1 MNDQHD
7 GVEVASWPVMTALL
21 AEDGSGTVEIS
32 GVSQE
37 IAEPSLDRA
46 RGHVQERAIEYARDK
61 LHRPLHLRTE
71 DRDGTWDLVV
81 HPSGRIEEMEASQPV
96 RGRLLGRLASPT
108 PAAAGADEP
117 RSEPVELST
126 MRVTVTGREPDHGS
140 APTAAP
146 APVADAPR
154 RMAEERPVDVPPA
167 RPPRE
172 HEGPPG
178 KLDRRALHEVAPSGF
193 ERLARWASQRMKS
206 PDEVAEE
213 LIDER
218 LSGRHILTRANLVAV
233 VSPKG
238 GPGKSTLTAILGDAL
253 SRSLPNSRVLAVD
266 CNPGGGTLGLM
277 APEQRAARFTL
288 LDLYEHRATVE
299 TRAHLQP
306 YVAALASGLDVL
318 AVPPDPGLALRIK
331 PEHYTTLLNECLL
344 PNYELILLDTSPD
357 ITSPVTQLALQKAD
371 QLVLVAEQGYL
382 TAEVVWHSLT
392 YMLAQAAAGPDGSR
406 ATIAINKVV
415 DNPKAG
421 RVEELQRQL
430 RKVHEGPQV
439 LIPFDLDLH
448 AAIAAGSYSLP
459 EVRRRATRLP
469 LKQLTLNVT
478 ERFL

>member
-1 MNDQHD
+1 MSDQYE
-7 GVEVASWPVMTALL
+7 GVEVASWPVMTAVLT
-21 AEDGSGTVEIS
+21 EDGSGTVEIS
-32 GVSQE
+32 GVTQD
-37 IAEPSLDRA
+37 IAEASVDRA
-46 RGHVQERAIEYARDK
+46 RERVQDRAVEYARDK
-61 LHRPLHLRTE
+61 LQRPLHLRTE
-71 DRDGTWDLVV
+71 DPDGTWELVV
-81 HPSGRIEEMEASQPV
+81 HPSGRIEAMEAPPAP
-96 RGRLLGRLASPT
+96 RGRLLGRLAGAAPEAPPV
-108 PAAAGADEP
+108 PAESA
-117 RSEPVELST
+117 SEPVDLAG
-126 MRVTVTGREPDHGS
+126 MRVTVSGRPRD
-140 APTAAP
+140 AAP
-146 APVADAPR
+146 APEPWPVA
-154 RMAEERPVDVPPA
+154 ER
-167 RPPRE
+167 RPPEELPAPPPLER
-172 HEGPPG
+172 EGPPG

-193 ERLARWASQRMKS
+193 DRLSRWVSQRLKS

-218 LSGRHILTRANLVAV
+218 LAGRHILTRANLVAV

-288 LDLYEHRATVE
+288 LDLYDHRETVE

-331 PEHYTTLLNECLL
+331 PEHYTTLLHECLL

-392 YMLAQAAAGPDGSR
+392 YMLASPAAGPDGSR

-421 RVEELQRQL
+421 RVDELQRQL

-448 AAIAAGSYSLP
+448 AAIAEGSYSLP
-459 EVRRRATRLP
+459 GVRRRATRLP

>member
-1 MNDQHD
+1 MNDEHD
-7 GVEVASWPVMTALL
+7 GVEVPNWPVMTAVL
-21 AEDGSGTVEIS
+21 AEDGSGTLEIS
-32 GVSQE
+32 GVTQE
-37 IAEPSLDRA
+37 IAEASIDRA
-46 RGHVQERAIEYARDK
+46 RHEVQERAIEYARDK
-61 LHRPLHLRTE
+61 LQRPLRLHTE
-71 DRDGTWDLVV
+71 DPEWASELVV
-81 HPSGRIEEMEASQPV
+81 HPSGRIELVDEPQAAGS
-96 RGRLLGRLASPT
+96 RLLGRR
-108 PAAAGADEP
+108 AAAAPAPTAVQEP
-117 RSEPVELST
+117 PREPVELSG
-126 MRVTVTGREPDHGS
+126 MRVTVTGRGDAVREPPELPAPSPVPERRVDDVPAPLEPD
-140 APTAAP
+140 
-146 APVADAPR
+146 
-154 RMAEERPVDVPPA
+154 
-167 RPPRE
+167 
-172 HEGPPG
+172 GPPG

-193 ERLARWASQRMKS
+193 DRLSQWVSQRLKS

-218 LSGRHILTRANLVAV
+218 LAGRHILTRANLVAV

-277 APEQRAARFTL
+277 APDQRAARFTL
-288 LDLYEHRATVE
+288 LDLYEHRQTVE

-306 YVAALASGLDVL
+306 YVAALSSGLDVL

-331 PEHYTTLLNECLL
+331 PEHYTTLLHECLL

-392 YMLAQAAAGPDGSR
+392 YMLGSPAAGPDGSR

-421 RVEELQRQL
+421 RVDELQRQL

>member
-1 MNDQHD
+1 MSDQYE
-7 GVEVASWPVMTALL
+7 GVEVASWPVMTAVLT
-21 AEDGSGTVEIS
+21 EDGSGTVEIS
-32 GVSQE
+32 GVTQD
-37 IAEPSLDRA
+37 IAETSVDRA
-46 RGHVQERAIEYARDK
+46 RERVQDRAVEYARDK
-61 LHRPLHLRTE
+61 LQRPLHLRTE
-71 DRDGTWDLVV
+71 DPEGTWELVV
-81 HPSGRIEEMEASQPV
+81 HPSGRIEPMESPPPARS
-96 RGRLLGRLASPT
+96 RLLGRLGGAAPEAP
-108 PAAAGADEP
+108 PAALEP
-117 RSEPVELST
+117 TRDPASEPVDLAG
-126 MRVTVTGREPDHGS
+126 MRVTVSGRPRDG
-140 APTAAP
+140 AP
-146 APVADAPR
+146 APAQPVAER
-154 RMAEERPVDVPPA
+154 RRAEELTPP
-167 RPPRE
+167 PPLERQ
-172 HEGPPG
+172 GPPG

-193 ERLARWASQRMKS
+193 DRLSQWVSQRLKS

-218 LSGRHILTRANLVAV
+218 LAGRHILTRANLVAV

-288 LDLYEHRATVE
+288 LDLYEHRHTVE

-331 PEHYTTLLNECLL
+331 PEHYTTLLHECLL

-392 YMLAQAAAGPDGSR
+392 YMLASPAAGPDGSR

-421 RVEELQRQL
+421 RVDELQRQL